1 MNFTCL
7 YRASSTVPPSC
18 LFCLP
23 LASILPLL
31 PALSSRSRVYSAAA
45 ALSPRKLLRCRRAF
59 ALLLQDVPSPCRFRL
74 QAGAVCSSPRT
85 TPQPHSRPYI
95 PRSESWSLRRRPWP
109 AGRLQL
115 RYRLPAPPSRTD
127 VWAATRASRSAA
139 EYTDAL
145 SKASGAHLSSRA
157 GCKIAV
163 VRRLLRPETSDLPSR
178 ALRPATPG
186 LARTAPLEK
195 AADLPRPI
203 LYAVAV
209 RQHAAPRR
217 LWRLCIRDKLR
228 AAAGASG
235 FLSGVESGW
244 MLLSTI

>member
-163 VRRLLRPETSDLPSR
+163 VRRLLRPERSDLPSR
-178 ALRPATPG
+178 LSV
-186 LARTAPLEK
+186 
-195 AADLPRPI
+195 LPRRVLREQRLSERP
-203 LYAVAV
+203 
-209 RQHAAPRR
+209 QTFPAPY
-217 LWRLCIRDKLR
+217 CMP
-228 AAAGASG
+228 S
-235 FLSGVESGW
+235 LSGESQTHQTHPMTTPCSEGYRVDAKRW
-244 MLLSTI
+244 RR